1 MITTLPNGLNPVQER
16 TTRPMP
22 IIEVKDLSK
31 IYRTQKRMPGIGG
44 AFKGLFSRE
53 YTEVRAVDGV
63 SFDIEEGE
71 LVGFLG
77 PNGAGKT
84 TTLKMLAGILFPT
97 TGTAQVMGFT
107 PWERKNDYRRQF
119 ALVMGQKNQL
129 WWDLPAQESLYLNK
143 EIYGVTDQA
152 YKEVLDE
159 MTELLQVKKL
169 LGIMVREL
177 SLGERM
183 KFELIA
189 SLLHRP
195 RVLFLDE
202 PTIGLDVVAQ
212 KNIREF
218 IKDYNRRTKTTII
231 LTSHYMNDI
240 QALCDRVVVINHGKK
255 FFDGRLDDVVEKF
268 SQYKLVTVSFKDGEI
283 PKEKLMGLGEV
294 VEHTKVKAIL
304 KVPREKV
311 KTASNDLLNQF
322 DVDDINIEEVP
333 IEEVIEK
340 VFAGAHGD

>member
-1 MITTLPNGLNPVQER
+1 
-16 TTRPMP
+16 MP
-22 IIEVKDLSK
+22 IIEVENLSK
-31 IYRTQKRMPGIGG
+31 IYRTQKRLPGLGG
-44 AFKGLFSRE
+44 AVQGLFNRQ

-63 SFDIEEGE
+63 SFNIEEGE

-84 TTLKMLAGILFPT
+84 TTLKMLSGILYPT
-97 TGTAQVMGFT
+97 SGTVKVMGFT
-107 PWERKNDYRRQF
+107 PSERKNEYRRQF

-143 EIYGVTDQA
+143 EIYGVSDEA
-152 YKEVLDE
+152 YKHVMDE

-189 SLLHRP
+189 SLLHKP

-240 QALCDRVVVINHGKK
+240 QALCERVVVINQGKK
-255 FFDGRLDDVVEKF
+255 VFDGMLDAVVEQF
-268 SQYKLVTVSFKDGEI
+268 SQTKLISVTFKNGGVSREQ
-283 PKEKLMGLGEV
+283 LTSLGEV
-294 VEHTKVKAIL
+294 MELTKVKAVL
-304 KVPREKV
+304 KVPRENV
-311 KTASNDLLNQF
+311 KKASNAILTDF

-333 IEEVIEK
+333 IEEVIERMFK
-340 VFAGAHGD
+340 EGVK

>member
-1 MITTLPNGLNPVQER
+1 MID
-16 TTRPMP
+16 
-22 IIEVKDLSK
+22 VKDLSK
-31 IYRTQKRMPGIGG
+31 IYRTQKRLPGIGG

-53 YTEVRAVDGV
+53 FTEVRAVDGV
-63 SFDIEEGE
+63 SFSIQEGE

-84 TTLKMLAGILFPT
+84 TTLKMLAGILYPT
-97 TGTAQVMGFT
+97 TGTAEVMNFT
-107 PWERKNDYRRQF
+107 PWERKNEYRRQF

-143 EIYGVTDQA
+143 EIYGVTDAA
-152 YKEVLDE
+152 YKEVMDE
-159 MTELLQVKKL
+159 MTELLQVKRL
-169 LGIMVREL
+169 MGIMVREL

-218 IKDYNRRTKTTII
+218 IKDYNRRTKTTIL

-255 FFDGRLDDVVEKF
+255 IFDGRLDDVVEKF
-268 SQYKLVTVSFKDGEI
+268 SQSKLVTVSFKNGTISRDQLL
-283 PKEKLMGLGEV
+283 PMGEV
-294 VEHTKVKAIL
+294 VECTQGKAIL
-304 KVPREKV
+304 RVPRERV
-311 KTASNDLLNQF
+311 KKASNDLLNQF

-340 VFAGAHGD
+340 VFAGSHGD